1 MTTGNVVISA
11 GHGESRVLR
20 AACVIGIAALVLMLI
35 LLPPKKPVDMLAM
48 LGGVALLGVLPRL
61 PGVTG
66 LAGLPL
72 CLAATWPAGYMPKDI
87 GVAMVLFC
95 LFIAIGYAW
104 PAWVGAV
111 AAAVYALTESACTV
125 WLGARGAAACCVR
138 ALLRL
143 WLATETDDGAGQTA
157 ITTAEPGIWPVF
169 VAGVLIS
176 VIVSGF
182 AVILG
187 YAFSARA
194 ETSSQLARTQVML
207 GRLTR
212 EQELAHMIHDSVA
225 NDASVIAMLAWR
237 AKTALQGSGNTST
250 STVTAML
257 DAIYDR
263 AHQALDRT
271 HEVIDVLNGTRTI
284 DGAAID
290 GAATGRAPVADD
302 SPGSVRLS
310 GPSSSADLN
319 DSPGPV
325 SSSDPVGS
333 FAASG
338 TLDGRLERLCEDQ
351 DRMLHMLGFTGSG
364 RVEGAGPDHVPARTR
379 RAVTELVQ
387 EIYANIVRH
396 GMPGD
401 DGFYAVFVALDDD
414 SARITST
421 NRIAD
426 GAGEVSEVRHGRG
439 LGLHRA
445 AVAALGGTVSTAV
458 QDGTWVLNAVIPL
471 R

>member
-1 MTTGNVVISA
+1 MT
-11 GHGESRVLR
+11 
-20 AACVIGIAALVLMLI
+20 AAIPAARGIAAWWGEPPRFLTRVSVAGIVMLMLLAVLLPPTTPVRVLAFFGGVAMLVLM
-35 LLPPKKPVDMLAM
+35 
-48 LGGVALLGVLPRL
+48 PRA
-61 PGVTG
+61 PRIVG

-72 CLAATWPAGYMPKDI
+72 CLWATWYGGYLTQNV
-87 GVAMVLFC
+87 GAAVVLFC
-95 LFIAIGYAW
+95 LFLAVGYAW
-104 PAWVGAV
+104 PGWVGAV
-111 AAAVYALTESACTV
+111 AAGAYALVESVCSV
-125 WLGARGAAACCVR
+125 WWGAHGLAVWMTRSVVRGWMAIGRDMAREDGMHMAA
-138 ALLRL
+138 
-143 WLATETDDGAGQTA
+143 W
-157 ITTAEPGIWPVF
+157 EPGAMLLL

-187 YAFSARA
+187 YAFSVRA
-194 ETSSQLARTQVML
+194 ETTSQLARTQVML

-237 AKTALQGSGNTST
+237 AKTALQGSGVPSD
-250 STVTAML
+250 SAVDDML

-284 DGAAID
+284 DGAA
-290 GAATGRAPVADD
+290 TGRAPAADD
-302 SPGSVRLS
+302 SPGPVRLS
-310 GPSSSADLN
+310 DSVGPS
-319 DSPGPV
+319 
-325 SSSDPVGS
+325 
-333 FAASG
+333 AAAG

-351 DRMLHMLGFTGSG
+351 DRTLHMMGFVGDG
-364 RVEGAGPDHVPARTR
+364 RVEGAGPEHVPARTR

-387 EIYANIVRH
+387 EAYANIVRH

-426 GAGEVSEVRHGRG
+426 GAGEAGETRHGRG

-445 AVAALGGTVSTAV
+445 AVEALGGTVSTAV
-458 QDGTWVLNAVIPL
+458 QDGTWVLNAVVPL